1 MLKNFI
7 FVEDKSLFLKELEA
21 GNVSDNA
28 IVFIEDTKEI
38 WNHGVYFGANVNSED
53 LQEIWNVIGV
63 NDFNDDFNN
72 DFAIK

>member
-38 WNHGVYFGANVNSED
+38 WNHGVYFGNNVNSQD